1 MGCMNVLSAVASFAV
16 VAGMLT
22 LVPGLDTALVLRT
35 AVTRGRRAAFAAALG
50 INTGS
55 LIWGAAAAVG
65 VAALLTAS
73 RLAYQGLRLVGAGY
87 VIWLGAKLLWESR
100 KRKRPDALEDEAA
113 ATGQTRPK
121 GQTPDGAGAPP
132 PEVRGADRARDWWV
146 RGLATNLLNPKVGV
160 FYVTML
166 PTFIPA
172 QSPHLL
178 VGLLM
183 AGVHD
188 VEGMAWFAVL
198 ISGTTLIRRWL
209 ASDAVQRLTDRVTGL
224 VLVGFGL
231 KLGLDTR

>member
-1 MGCMNVLSAVASFAV
+1 MSVASSVASFAV

-35 AVTRGRRAAFAAALG
+35 AVTQGRRAAFAAALG

-55 LIWGAAAAVG
+55 LVWGAAAAVG

-73 RLAYQGLRLVGAGY
+73 SLAYQTLRLVGAGY
-87 VIWLGAKLLWESR
+87 VIWLGAKLLWASQ
-100 KRKRPDALEDEAA
+100 KRQLPEALEPAA
-113 ATGQTRPK
+113 RIYG
-121 GQTPDGAGAPP
+121 G
-132 PEVRGADRARDWWV
+132 DRVDSQFRDWWM

-183 AGVHD
+183 AAVHD
-188 VEGMAWFAVL
+188 AEGMAWFAVL

-209 ASDAVQRLTDRVTGL
+209 ASDAVQRITDRATGL
-224 VLVGFGL
+224 VLIGFGL
-231 KLGLDTR
+231 KLGLDAR